1 MSPSIFKGTLDFGIL
16 YQGSIDSMIAEHIDL
31 NWVILVD
38 TRKSETGYVFTLG
51 LGRQFHGKVSYNL
64 QFPYPPLT
72 YNTRQTSIEVVRQC
86 GYEEYWLIFNL
97 TKQC

>member
-1 MSPSIFKGTLDFGIL
+1 MSPSIFKGNLDFGIL
-16 YQGSIDSMIAEHIDL
+16 YQGSVDSMIAKHIDL
-31 NWVILVD
+31 NWVGLVD

-72 YNTRQTSIEVVRQC
+72 
-86 GYEEYWLIFNL
+86 
-97 TKQC
+97 